1 MSRNVPLGST
11 SARSGSASCA
21 TGGRT
26 AAPAP
31 GGYRGSRSAARGR
44 VTQNIFKELM
54 SSADHAA
61 LMESIQAM
69 LLMLAR
75 QSNLIMHATV
85 PLLPS
90 AFPPASHTSHSSPS
104 CSRIPLPPACNRFR
118 IPSPPTCSRWQVVGE
133 RVRRGQGRET
143 PPERHIPGDLRR
155 PSAARGSPSPPTC
168 SARPLAVPRPGAQA
182 TPQR

>member
-1 MSRNVPLGST
+1 MLNLMRVLLMREVLD
-11 SARSGSASCA
+11 RSGSASCA

-44 VTQNIFKELM
+44 EHPAVA
-54 SSADHAA
+54 SSRRASTLGIYSAHAD

-69 LLMLAR
+69 LMLAR

-104 CSRIPLPPACNRFR
+104 CSRIPLPPACNRLHP
-118 IPSPPTCSRWQVVGE
+118 ISLLGCANV
-133 RVRRGQGRET
+133 
-143 PPERHIPGDLRR
+143 
-155 PSAARGSPSPPTC
+155 
-168 SARPLAVPRPGAQA
+168 
-182 TPQR
+182 